1 MKDPYPGCRWTE
13 RLGEMGFGSPPQT
26 QGNPKSGGDPNW
38 LPCRR
43 RGSIFGFAGAPR
55 ETGWKDFMGAG
66 GHWDET
72 ISMDYLKIGGF
83 GHAPGITLI
92 KRKIH
97 LIFALSFCN
106 ETRYH
111 FIFKQNRGNKFMV
124 ATDING
130 LSIKAS
136 VLGFQPLCLLSA
148 LFRYEAM

>member
-1 MKDPYPGCRWTE
+1 MKIY
-13 RLGEMGFGSPPQT
+13 S
-26 QGNPKSGGDPNW
+26 
-38 LPCRR
+38 LPLLCD
-43 RGSIFGFAGAPR
+43 SFY
-55 ETGWKDFMGAG
+55 EDF
-66 GHWDET
+66 HD
-72 ISMDYLKIGGF
+72 
-83 GHAPGITLI
+83 ITLI